1 MRSNNQHLSHLV
13 EKKPLPYK
21 RPEGQKTEETKKGS
35 LWKRFIGLFHKKKG
49 KKKTPA
55 PSTPRQN
62 RSTSSPMERIMLH
75 PDVTAR
81 LTNAYRETFPYST
94 SDMIHIKDDL
104 RLLKQTGSHP
114 STARL
119 RKKSSSSTNFRSV
132 TQRVS
137 RGSTESTKKDIIDEI
152 ESADNL
158 LKPMDLDDTSGNV
171 QICHVC

>member
-13 EKKPLPYK
+13 EKKTLPYK

-55 PSTPRQN
+55 PSTPRQD

-81 LTNAYRETFPYST
+81 LTNAYSQTFPYST
-94 SDMIHIKDDL
+94 SGMIHIKDDL

-119 RKKSSSSTNFRSV
+119 RKKSSSSTNSRSV

-158 LKPMDLDDTSGNV
+158 LKPTDLDDTSGKV